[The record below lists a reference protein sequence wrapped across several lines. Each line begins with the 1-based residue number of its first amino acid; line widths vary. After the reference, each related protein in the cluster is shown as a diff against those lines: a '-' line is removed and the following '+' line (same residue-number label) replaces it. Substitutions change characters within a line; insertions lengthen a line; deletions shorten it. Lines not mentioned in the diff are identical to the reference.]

1 MMTSIV
7 RLNSERLNERLDA
20 IYYQPLFLDNED
32 RLKNSSIKTSRL
44 KNLVKEGRRSIYF
57 STETLEIDEAPDDW
71 VPFLTADD
79 FGEDGFFIN
88 LNARRRVSPKF
99 ADQYP
104 KGQLRGNELLVKV
117 KGPNQITAYN
127 DTPPTNRVLV
137 SGTIWGGLVKK
148 EQVDPH
154 YLVSVLSCP
163 YAVTARSRLRTNLNV
178 EFLAP
183 DDLLNLELPIPAI
196 REAQIYIGD
205 KVRLAERLR
214 ERSQKI
220 ETEVKQF
227 FSIPYWNEEK
237 VGMYRSYRTK
247 SAIIHPERLD
257 TAFYDPAHINL
268 EKVLYRNRAIPLS
281 KLANQVKK
289 IWNKDSHIFYYL
301 EIGEINLG
309 NGSIAPKIL
318 FTKDAPSRA
327 KLLVKPWDIL
337 VSTVRPNR
345 KNIALVSDVDLDI
358 PIVASTGFSVLR
370 FKSKAETVFY
380 HCWLRYDAA
389 TQQLM
394 RWNAGG
400 SYPAIDDDIA
410 ISTLV
415 PQYPDKIVEE
425 QGKRWL
431 IKFIGEDLSI
441 CLTTAAKLLVEALIE
456 GKLTEEEL
464 KTAQEAVQKGD
475 REPDKSI
482 LSRLTRKGYDI
493 KDEPPLFPDL
503 DLLYE
508 TIDKLSADEQ
518 SE

>member
-1 MMTSIV
+1 MMEVSRVTNEI
-7 RLNSERLNERLDA
+7 LTERLDA
-20 IYYQPLFLDNED
+20 EFYRPIFLSNA
-32 RLKNSSIKTSRL
+32 RQLLNV
-44 KNLVKEGRRSIYF
+44 KNLVTLEEASTNIKLGYTGKIEKYYANEGALFLSSKNLVDGQVVIGDNTDRISISAHKGVLKSTQVYPGDILFSRTGSVGKCAVLYDQQEQYNIAAHLIAIRLKAKYDTEYIATFFNTKFGQLQTLRLQRGFIIQGLSIYDLP
-57 STETLEIDEAPDDW
+57 S
-71 VPFLTADD
+71 LTIPIYS
-79 FGEDGFFIN
+79 E
-88 LNARRRVSPKF
+88 
-99 ADQYP
+99 
-104 KGQLRGNELLVKV
+104 
-117 KGPNQITAYN
+117 
-127 DTPPTNRVLV
+127 
-137 SGTIWGGLVKK
+137 
-148 EQVDPH
+148 
-154 YLVSVLSCP
+154 SVQ
-163 YAVTARSRLRTNLNV
+163 T
-178 EFLAP
+178 
-183 DDLLNLELPIPAI
+183 
-196 REAQIYIGD
+196 YIGD

-268 EKVLYRNRAIPLS
+268 EEVLYRTRAIPLS
-281 KLANQVKK
+281 KLASQVKK
-289 IWNKDSHIFYYL
+289 SWNKGSHLFYYL

-309 NGSIAPKIL
+309 NGSITPKML

-327 KLLVKPWDIL
+327 KLLVKPWDVL

-345 KNIALVSDVDLDI
+345 KNIALVPDVYLDI

-380 HCWLRYDAA
+380 HCWLRSDAA

-394 RWNAGG
+394 RWNAGA

-456 GKLTEEEL
+456 GKLTEDEL
-464 KTAQEAVQKGD
+464 KTAQEALQKGD
-475 REPDKSI
+475 REPDKAI

-503 DLLYE
+503 DLLYQ
-508 TIDKLSADEQ
+508 TIDQLNADEQ
-518 SE
+518 GE

>member
-1 MMTSIV
+1 MHKNRV
-7 RLNSERLNERLDA
+7 KARRLVTERLDPE
-20 IYYQPLFLDNED
+20 YYHPQYLSDED
-32 RLKNSSIKTSRL
+32 RLEEFGSEYLGKAGRFFVGPFGSKLPSSLYLDKGIIPLFRISNIGAMQVDFSGMAYLHPSVHAEL
-44 KNLVKEGRRSIYF
+44 KASEVLPGDLLIVKASVGEKICKIPENIPKANITQHIIALRPNGKFDIDFIAAFLFSGYGRRQLVRRSLGSIIQYLGV
-57 STETLEIDEAPDDW
+57 SDTKTVLLPKVDKQAET
-71 VPFLTADD
+71 
-79 FGEDGFFIN
+79 
-88 LNARRRVSPKF
+88 
-99 ADQYP
+99 
-104 KGQLRGNELLVKV
+104 
-117 KGPNQITAYN
+117 
-127 DTPPTNRVLV
+127 
-137 SGTIWGGLVKK
+137 
-148 EQVDPH
+148 
-154 YLVSVLSCP
+154 
-163 YAVTARSRLRTNLNV
+163 
-178 EFLAP
+178 
-183 DDLLNLELPIPAI
+183 
-196 REAQIYIGD
+196 YIGD

-247 SAIIHPERLD
+247 SEIIHPERLD

-268 EKVLYRNRAIPLS
+268 KEVLYRNRAIPLS

-289 IWNKDSHIFYYL
+289 TWNKSSHIFYYL
-301 EIGEINLG
+301 EIGEINLS

-318 FTKDAPSRA
+318 FTKEAPSRA
-327 KLLVKPWDIL
+327 KLLVKPWDVL

-345 KNIALVSDVDLDI
+345 KNIALVPDVDLDF

-380 HCWLRYDAA
+380 HCWLRSDAA

-415 PQYPDKIVEE
+415 PQYPDEIVEE

-456 GKLTEEEL
+456 GKLTEDEL
-464 KTAQEAVQKGD
+464 KIAQEALQKGD
-475 REPDKSI
+475 REPDKAI

-503 DLLYE
+503 DLIYQ
-508 TIDKLSADEQ
+508 TIDQLYADEQ
-518 SE
+518 GE

>member
-1 MMTSIV
+1 MGTG
-7 RLNSERLNERLDA
+7 D
-20 IYYQPLFLDNED
+20 F
-32 RLKNSSIKTSRL
+32 
-44 KNLVKEGRRSIYF
+44 
-57 STETLEIDEAPDDW
+57 ET
-71 VPFLTADD
+71 
-79 FGEDGFFIN
+79 
-88 LNARRRVSPKF
+88 
-99 ADQYP
+99 
-104 KGQLRGNELLVKV
+104 
-117 KGPNQITAYN
+117 
-127 DTPPTNRVLV
+127 
-137 SGTIWGGLVKK
+137 
-148 EQVDPH
+148 
-154 YLVSVLSCP
+154 
-163 YAVTARSRLRTNLNV
+163 
-178 EFLAP
+178 
-183 DDLLNLELPIPAI
+183 
-196 REAQIYIGD
+196 
-205 KVRLAERLR
+205 
-214 ERSQKI
+214 
-220 ETEVKQF
+220 
-227 FSIPYWNEEK
+227 
-237 VGMYRSYRTK
+237 
-247 SAIIHPERLD
+247 

-268 EKVLYRNRAIPLS
+268 EEVLSKNRAIPLS

-289 IWNKDSHIFYYL
+289 AWNKSSHLFYYL

-318 FTKDAPSRA
+318 FAKDAPSRA
-327 KLLVKPWDIL
+327 KLLVKPWDVL

-345 KNIALVSDVDLDI
+345 KNIALVPDVDLDI

-380 HCWLRYDAA
+380 HCWLRSDAA

-456 GKLTEEEL
+456 GKLTEDEL
-464 KTAQEAVQKGD
+464 KTAQEALQKGD
-475 REPDKSI
+475 REPDKAI

-503 DLLYE
+503 DVLYE
-508 TIDKLSADEQ
+508 TIDKLNADEQ